1 MRQPLILLLLLF
13 SVRLSAQDVI
23 VKKDKSTVR
32 CRVEEVTD
40 SVISYIN
47 WGDASETCYL
57 MDRSLVSSIIYKDG
71 RRETFAKAKPRLA
84 PDDPNKKTSTK
95 PLFDPANPYKKVR
108 RLRIG
113 GWIGGGMLAGLGMT
127 FIVAGVAG
135 SSYFSETVSAGIALG
150 LPCIIVGGAV
160 TAPCLIVAGKKQRE
174 IDAALGT
181 SAIYRHDIPLRGG
194 ASISVGAD
202 LLCDHILQ
210 HQTVGI
216 GLSYNF

>member
-1 MRQPLILLLLLF
+1 MRQLLILLLLLF

-57 MDRSLVSSIIYKDG
+57 MDRSLVSSIIYEDG
-71 RRETFAKAKPRLA
+71 RRETFAKAKPRLF

-135 SSYFSETVSAGIALG
+135 GTFFSEAVGIVYG

-160 TAPCLIVAGKKQRE
+160 TAPCLIVAGKKRRE

-194 ASISVGAD
+194 TSISVGAD
-202 LLCDHILQ
+202 MLSDNILQ